1 MSRRRREGRASLPS
15 SSKWVSQ
22 SESPREMVGAC
33 EGDDDDDD
41 ADDDDDDDDDDDTG
55 DAAIAAA
62 AAAAGAGDDGADVVI
77 SSSSAEEGDDGESGG
92 DGESGDGDGDDAL
105 MSPPTTESGVTGRV
119 ELPAQWS
126 TSPPPL
132 RRGGDGGSSSIA
144 TSSWCGSLS
153 SIGLFVCGI
162 AMLGRGVLLLGRFVF
177 FLGTMDGV
185 SMGYIYVMRRYLQTA
200 LAFGRMTMYCIDE
213 FGSLRSH
220 IR

>member
-22 SESPREMVGAC
+22 SESPREVVGAC
-33 EGDDDDDD
+33 EG
-41 ADDDDDDDDDDDTG
+41 DDDDDDDDDTG

-62 AAAAGAGDDGADVVI
+62 AAAAAGAGDDGADVAI

-162 AMLGRGVLLLGRFVF
+162 AMLGRWVLRSGRFVC
-177 FLGTMDGV
+177 FLGRWMVCRWD
-185 SMGYIYVMRRYLQTA
+185 IYM
-200 LAFGRMTMYCIDE
+200 
-213 FGSLRSH
+213 
-220 IR
+220 